1 MGKSFTIFAAI
12 LTLAGTPALAADKP
26 TALTFRD
33 KPVNGYLGGHADF
46 PAAFVGAPLC
56 EGGKAASD
64 ARSGCIQLNANGT
77 GTWENDVGPGNRLPP
92 APIKWYVIADQA
104 GTVTRVSDADSD
116 TFFVILEFTAPYYS
130 RAAGDMIA
138 FPARHIKTGS
148 ARVVIDSKYRN
159 LN

>member
-1 MGKSFTIFAAI
+1 MYRISILFGAI
-12 LTLAGTPALAADKP
+12 VLAAAPAIAAEKP

-33 KPVNGYLGGHADF
+33 KPVNGYLGGHSSF

-64 ARSGCIQLNANGT
+64 ATSGCVSLNSDGT
-77 GTWENDVGPGNRLPP
+77 GTWENDVGPGARQPP
-92 APIKWYVIADQA
+92 APIKWYVVADQA
-104 GTVTRVSDADSD
+104 GTVTRVSDADAD

-130 RAAGDMIA
+130 RAVGDMIA
-138 FPARHIKTGS
+138 FPARHIKS
-148 ARVVIDSKYRN
+148 APARVVIDSKYRN